1 VKIETTHRHYKGYL
15 FQMIEEHS
23 FAPFVRILGKGKSG
37 TRSLTREEAEQ
48 AMGMILEG
56 KVQPEQLGAFL
67 MLLRVKEEAPEEL
80 AGFAD
85 AVRQRYDPKLALG
98 VDLDWS
104 TYAGKKRRH
113 TWYLLVALCLA
124 SHGYKVFMHGARG
137 HTQGR
142 IYVEDM
148 LAVMGLEAC
157 TSWQQTAAELQRCNF
172 AYMSVDHYCPPLG
185 EIIQLRPILGL
196 RSPVHTLCRMLNP
209 TQAPASID
217 GVFHPAYG
225 PMHQK
230 AAQLLGIQR
239 NVTIK
244 GDGGEA
250 EIRPD
255 AECLLQWVA
264 NNELTEYEWPR
275 IVKKRFVKEDDLS
288 ADILQSMWRGDQHHE
303 YGYQAII
310 STLAVTL
317 RLMGDQDDRQNLLK
331 KAEALWVK
339 RKIEAFCF

>member
-1 VKIETTHRHYKGYL
+1 
-15 FQMIEEHS
+15 MIEEHK
-23 FAPFVRILGKGKSG
+23 FAPFVRILGKGKNG
-37 TRSLTREEAEQ
+37 TRSLSREEAEA
-48 AMGMILEG
+48 AMAMILDGE
-56 KVQPEQLGAFL
+56 VTPEQLGAFL

-85 AVRQRYDPKLALG
+85 AVRSRYSVG
-98 VDLDWS
+98 REMQVDLDWS

-124 SHGYKVFMHGARG
+124 SHGYRVFMHGSKG
-137 HTQGR
+137 HTPGR

-148 LAVMGLEAC
+148 LSLFNLNPCQDWSE
-157 TSWQQTAAELQRCNF
+157 TEAELDRVNF
-172 AYMSVDHYCPPLG
+172 AYMSVDQFCPPLG

-209 TQAPASID
+209 ADAPASID

-230 AAQLLGIQR
+230 TAQLLGVKR
-239 NVTIK
+239 NVTMR

-255 AECLLQWVA
+255 TECLLQWSD
-264 NNELTEYEWPR
+264 NGELTEYDWPR
-275 IVKKRFVKEDDLS
+275 IVEKRFIKEVELP
-288 ADILQSMWRGDQHHE
+288 LQTLLDVWKGEGEHE
-303 YGYQAII
+303 YGYKAII
-310 STLAVTL
+310 STMAVVL
-317 RLMGDQDDRQNLLK
+317 RLLGESAEMPELLE
-331 KAEALWVK
+331 KAEQLWK
-339 RKIEAFCF
+339 SRNISLFA

>member
-1 VKIETTHRHYKGYL
+1 
-15 FQMIEEHS
+15 MIEEHK
-23 FAPFVRILGKGKSG
+23 FAPFVRILGKGKNG
-37 TRSLTREEAEQ
+37 TRSLSREEAEA
-48 AMGMILEG
+48 AMAMILDGE
-56 KVQPEQLGAFL
+56 VTPEQLGAFL

-85 AVRQRYDPKLALG
+85 AVRSRFSVGREIQ

-124 SHGYKVFMHGARG
+124 SHGYRIFMHGSKG
-137 HTQGR
+137 HTPGR

-148 LAVMGLEAC
+148 LSLFNLKSCQDWSE
-157 TSWQQTAAELQRCNF
+157 TESELDRVNF
-172 AYMSVDHYCPPLG
+172 AYMSVDQFCPPLG
-185 EIIQLRPILGL
+185 KIIQLRPILGL

-209 TQAPASID
+209 ADAPASID

-230 AAQLLGIQR
+230 TAQLLGVKR
-239 NVTIK
+239 NVTMR

-255 AECLLQWVA
+255 TECLLQWS
-264 NNELTEYEWPR
+264 NNGELTEYDWPR
-275 IVKKRFVKEDDLS
+275 IVEKRFVKEPELPAQTLLDV
-288 ADILQSMWRGDQHHE
+288 WKGEGEHE
-303 YGYQAII
+303 YGHQAII
-310 STLAVTL
+310 STMAVTL
-317 RLMGDQDDRQNLLK
+317 RLLGESADMPELLER
-331 KAEALWVK
+331 AEQLWQSRNIALF
-339 RKIEAFCF
+339 A

>member
-1 VKIETTHRHYKGYL
+1 
-15 FQMIEEHS
+15 MIKEHD

-37 TRSLTREEAEQ
+37 TRSLTREEAET
-48 AMGMILEG
+48 AMGMILDD
-56 KVQPEQLGAFL
+56 KVRPEQLGAFL

-85 AVRQRYDPKLALG
+85 AVRQRYDSDLKLH

-124 SHGYKVFMHGARG
+124 SHGYKIFMHGSRG
-137 HTQGR
+137 HTPGR

-148 LAVMGLEAC
+148 LEMFGLQAAA
-157 TSWQQTAAELQRCNF
+157 SWQQTADELQRCGF
-172 AYMSVDHYCPPLG
+172 AYMSVDHFCPPLG

-209 TQAPASID
+209 AHAPASID
-217 GVFHPAYG
+217 GVFHPPYG

-230 AAQLLGIQR
+230 AAKLLGIQR
-239 NVTIK
+239 NLTMK

-255 AECLLQWVA
+255 SECMLQWVIDG
-264 NNELTEYEWPR
+264 ELSEYEWPR
-275 IVKKRFVKEDDLS
+275 VVEKRFVKEDELPPE
-288 ADILQSMWRGDQHHE
+288 ALLKLWQGETHHE
-303 YGYQAII
+303 YGYQAIV

-317 RLMGDQDDRQNLLK
+317 RLMGDTGDNQELLN
-331 KAEALWVK
+331 KAEQLWSS
-339 RKIEAFCF
+339 RKIDAFG

>member
-1 VKIETTHRHYKGYL
+1 
-15 FQMIEEHS
+15 MIKEHD

-37 TRSLTREEAEQ
+37 TRSLTRDEAEQ
-48 AMGMILEG
+48 AMGMILDG
-56 KVQPEQLGAFL
+56 KVRPEQLGAFL

-85 AVRQRYDPKLALG
+85 AVRSRYDSDKDLDI
-98 VDLDWS
+98 DLDWS

-124 SHGYKVFMHGARG
+124 SHGYKIFMHGSRG
-137 HTQGR
+137 HTPGR

-148 LAVMGLEAC
+148 LELFSLKPSV
-157 TSWQQTAAELQRCNF
+157 SWQGVADEIERCGF
-172 AYMSVDHYCPPLG
+172 AYMSVDHFCPPLG

-209 TQAPASID
+209 AHAPASID
-217 GVFHPAYG
+217 GVFHPPYG

-230 AAQLLGIQR
+230 AAQLLGIKR
-239 NVTIK
+239 NVTMK

-255 AECLLQWVA
+255 AECLLQWVIDG
-264 NNELTEYEWPR
+264 ELSEYEWPR
-275 IVKKRFVKEDDLS
+275 VVAKRFVKEDNLPS
-288 ADILQSMWRGDQHHE
+288 EMLLQLWRGEAEHE

-310 STLAVTL
+310 STMAVTL
-317 RLMGDQDDRQNLLK
+317 RLMGENIADAELLA
-331 KAEALWVK
+331 KAEQLWK
-339 RKIEAFCF
+339 TRKVDMFG

>member
-1 VKIETTHRHYKGYL
+1 
-15 FQMIEEHS
+15 MIKEHS
-23 FAPFVRILGKGKSG
+23 FAPFVRILGKGKTG
-37 TRSLTREEAEQ
+37 TRSLTREEAAE
-48 AMGMILEG
+48 AMGMILDG
-56 KVQPEQLGAFL
+56 QVQPEQLGAFL

-85 AVRQRYDPKLALG
+85 AVRSRYAAQVELQ

-124 SHGYKVFMHGARG
+124 SHGYKVFMHGAKG
-137 HTQGR
+137 HTAGR
-142 IYVEDM
+142 IYIEDM
-148 LAVMGLEAC
+148 LHMFGLNAAPD
-157 TSWQQTAAELQRCNF
+157 WQQSEQDLARCNF
-172 AYMSVDHYCPPLG
+172 TYMSVDDFCPPLG
-185 EIIQLRPILGL
+185 EIIQLRPVLGL

-209 TQAPASID
+209 AQAPASID

-230 AAQLLGIQR
+230 TAQLLGTER
-239 NVTIK
+239 NVTMK

-255 AECLLQWVA
+255 TECLLQWVIA
-264 NNELTEYEWPR
+264 GELSEYDWPR
-275 IVKKRFVKEDDLS
+275 IVEKRFIKEAQLPPE
-288 ADILQSMWRGDQHHE
+288 ALYAMWTGEQQHE

-317 RLMGDQDDRQNLLK
+317 RLKGKEGDQATLLQQAK
-331 KAEALWVK
+331 ELWQQRDIALFS
-339 RKIEAFCF
+339 RAQA

>member
-1 VKIETTHRHYKGYL
+1 MTK
-15 FQMIEEHS
+15 EHD

-48 AMGMILEG
+48 AMGMILDD
-56 KVQPEQLGAFL
+56 KVRPEQLGAFL

-85 AVRQRYDPKLALG
+85 AVRSRYDTDVSLN

-124 SHGYKVFMHGARG
+124 SHGYKIFMHGSRG
-137 HTQGR
+137 HTPGR

-148 LAVMGLEAC
+148 LDMFGLSA
-157 TSWQQTAAELQRCNF
+157 SNRWQNTAKELERCNF
-172 AYMSVDHYCPPLG
+172 AYMSVDQFCPPLG

-209 TQAPASID
+209 THAPASID
-217 GVFHPAYG
+217 GVFHPPYG

-239 NVTIK
+239 NLTMK

-255 AECLLQWVA
+255 SECLLQWVIDGV
-264 NNELTEYEWPR
+264 LSEYEWPR
-275 IVKKRFVKEDDLS
+275 IVEKRFVKEDELP
-288 ADILQSMWRGDQHHE
+288 AETLLAMWKGDTQHE
-303 YGYQAII
+303 YGYQAIV

-317 RLMGDQDDRQNLLK
+317 RLMGDAGDNLSLLEKAK
-331 KAEALWVK
+331 KLWSE
-339 RKIEAFCF
+339 RKIELFA

>member
-1 VKIETTHRHYKGYL
+1 
-15 FQMIEEHS
+15 MIEEHK
-23 FAPFVRILGKGKSG
+23 FAPFVRILGKGKNG
-37 TRSLTREEAEQ
+37 TRSLSREEAEA
-48 AMGMILEG
+48 AMAMILDGE
-56 KVQPEQLGAFL
+56 VTPEQLGAFL

-85 AVRQRYDPKLALG
+85 AVRSRYSVG
-98 VDLDWS
+98 REIQVDLDWS

-124 SHGYKVFMHGARG
+124 SHGYRVFMHGSKG
-137 HTQGR
+137 HTPGR

-148 LAVMGLEAC
+148 LSLFKLKSCQDWSKTE
-157 TSWQQTAAELQRCNF
+157 AELDRVNF
-172 AYMSVDHYCPPLG
+172 AYMSVDQFCPPLG

-209 TQAPASID
+209 ADAPASID

-230 AAQLLGIQR
+230 TAQLLGVKR
-239 NVTIK
+239 NVTMR

-255 AECLLQWVA
+255 TECLLQWSDSG
-264 NNELTEYEWPR
+264 ELTEYDWPR
-275 IVKKRFVKEDDLS
+275 IVEKRFVKEEELPAQTLLDLWKGE
-288 ADILQSMWRGDQHHE
+288 AEHE
-303 YGYQAII
+303 YGHKAII
-310 STLAVTL
+310 STMAVVL
-317 RLMGDQDDRQNLLK
+317 RLLGESSEMPELLN
-331 KAEALWVK
+331 KAEQLWQS
-339 RKIEAFCF
+339 RNISQFA